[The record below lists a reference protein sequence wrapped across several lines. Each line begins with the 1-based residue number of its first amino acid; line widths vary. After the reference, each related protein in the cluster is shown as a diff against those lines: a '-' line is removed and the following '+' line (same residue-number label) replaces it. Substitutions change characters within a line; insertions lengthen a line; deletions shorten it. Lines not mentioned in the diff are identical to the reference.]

1 MRVAALVLIAS
12 CGGSSPAAQPAKP
25 VAPIGHATATCSE
38 AAVGL
43 EQATRGVRE
52 PDSTVLLPMRMRCTE
67 DNWPADAAHCFAL
80 MHEGDLGHCAKMLP
94 DDARNRMFALLGG
107 GQADRMAITIARA
120 RLEGLQVGVGACND
134 FVNAVANVLTCEQ
147 MPIDARVQLGNE
159 TADFWDLPTHG
170 LPEDAQKRMTDACGA
185 SLAELQQAAHDAGCM
200 L

>member
-1 MRVAALVLIAS
+1 VRVAALLIIAS
-12 CGGSSPAAQPAKP
+12 CAGSTPAPKPAAQP
-25 VAPIGHATATCSE
+25 IDHATATCSE

-52 PDSTVLLPMRMRCTE
+52 PDSTVLLPMRARCTD
-67 DNWPADAAHCFAL
+67 DNWPAAAAHCFAQ
-80 MHEGDLGHCAKMLP
+80 MHEGDLGHCARMLP
-94 DDARNRMFALLGG
+94 DEARNRMFVVLGG
-107 GQADRMAITIARA
+107 GQPDRMAITIARA

-134 FVNAVANVLTCEQ
+134 FVAAVANVLTCEQ